1 MPKRLRDMTP
11 GIEWNNLPAG
21 IRGGLW
27 MASAAGSFTIMT
39 ALIREVATDV
49 HPFEIAFFRALTNLL
64 LMIPYVIR
72 TRGVGLK
79 TKNHKVFAFRGLCG
93 FTFLMTYFPG
103 AALIP
108 VAQSQALIFT
118 SPLWGALLAVLFLG
132 ETVRAPRVLAL
143 IVGFAGALVI
153 LRPGVAEVSLGA
165 LLVLAAALANATSNT
180 IVKFATRSD
189 HPDTIVFYLMVYVT
203 PMTIVPA
210 LFVWTWPTVGQLLLL
225 FGVGVFA
232 TLNQRF
238 LSRAFANADVTA
250 VLPFDFTRLPFA
262 AIIGFLVFA
271 ELPDIWVWVGGAVI
285 FAVSV
290 YITHQ
295 EIRGVRRRPN

>member
-1 MPKRLRDMTP
+1 MTT
-11 GIEWNNLPAG
+11 GIEWYNLPAG

-49 HPFEIAFFRALTNLL
+49 HPIEIAFFRTLTNLL
-64 LMIPYVIR
+64 LMMPYVIR

-79 TKNHKVFAFRGLCG
+79 TNNHKIFAFRGLCG
-93 FTFLMTYFPG
+93 FTFLMTYFQG

-108 VAQSQALIFT
+108 VDLSQALIFT
-118 SPLWGALLAVLFLG
+118 SPLWGTLLAVFFLG

-143 IVGFAGALVI
+143 ITGFAGALVI

-165 LLVLAAALANATSNT
+165 LLVLAGALANATSNT

-189 HPDTIVFYLMVYVT
+189 HPDTVVFYLMVYVT
-203 PMTIVPA
+203 PMTFVPA
-210 LFVWTWPTVGQLLLL
+210 LFVWTWPTLGQLLLL
-225 FGVGVFA
+225 LGVGVFA
-232 TLNQRF
+232 TMNQRF
-238 LSRAFANADVTA
+238 LSRAFATADATI
-250 VLPFDFTRLPFA
+250 VLPFGFTRLPFA

-271 ELPDIWVWVGGAVI
+271 ELPDIWVWVGGTII
-285 FAVSV
+285 FAASV
-290 YITHQ
+290 YITHH
-295 EIRGVRRRPN
+295 EIRAARRRPN

>member
-1 MPKRLRDMTP
+1 MTT
-11 GIEWNNLPAG
+11 GIEWYNLPAG

-49 HPFEIAFFRALTNLL
+49 HPIEIAFFRTLTNLL
-64 LMIPYVIR
+64 LMMPYVIR

-79 TKNHKVFAFRGLCG
+79 TNNHKIFAFRGLCG
-93 FTFLMTYFPG
+93 FTFLMTYFQG

-108 VAQSQALIFT
+108 VDLSQALIFT
-118 SPLWGALLAVLFLG
+118 SPLWGTLLAVFFLG

-143 IVGFAGALVI
+143 ITGFAGALVI

-165 LLVLAAALANATSNT
+165 LLVLAGALANATSNT

-189 HPDTIVFYLMVYVT
+189 HPDTVVFYLMVYVT
-203 PMTIVPA
+203 PMTFVPA
-210 LFVWTWPTVGQLLLL
+210 LFVWTWPTLGQLLLL
-225 FGVGVFA
+225 LGVGVFA

-238 LSRAFANADVTA
+238 LSRAFATADATI
-250 VLPFDFTRLPFA
+250 VLPFGFTRLPFA

-271 ELPDIWVWVGGAVI
+271 ELPDIWVWVGGTII
-285 FAVSV
+285 FAASV
-290 YITHQ
+290 YITHH
-295 EIRGVRRRPN
+295 EIRAARRRPN